1 MTDKIEPYRRML
13 RPRSIDELFDD
24 MQKSFEDMMV
34 PFFSETGWPYL
45 EYPRGELGKLPH
57 ADIEETDAAYVVTAE
72 MPGIQKENIEV
83 KLTDDNTVEISGKSA
98 TQKKETK
105 GKLIREERSKTD
117 FFRRFV
123 LEHEVN
129 ADSVDAKVENGVL
142 TLTLPKRAVE
152 STKVKKVQI
161 K

>member
-1 MTDKIEPYRRML
+1 MTDKIEPYRMML

-34 PFFSETGWPYL
+34 PFGSETSWPYL
-45 EYPRGELGKLPH
+45 EYPRGEPGKIPR
-57 ADIEETDAAYVVTAE
+57 ADIEETDAAYIVTAE
-72 MPGIQKENIEV
+72 MPGIQKENIDV
-83 KLTDDNTVEISGKSA
+83 RLTDDNTVEISGKSS

-123 LEHEVN
+123 LEHAVK

-142 TLTLPKRAVE
+142 IITLPKKTEEAA
-152 STKVKKVQI
+152 KVKKVQI

>member
-1 MTDKIEPYRRML
+1 MTDKIEPYRRMM
-13 RPRSIDELFDD
+13 RPRSIDELFDE
-24 MQKSFEDMMV
+24 MQKSFADMMV
-34 PFFSETGWPYL
+34 PFVSETGWPYL
-45 EYPRGELGKLPH
+45 EYSRGELGKIPH
-57 ADIEETDAAYVVTAE
+57 ADIEETDAAYIVTAE
-72 MPGIQKENIEV
+72 MPGIQKENIDV
-83 KLTDDNTVEISGKSA
+83 KLTDDNTLEISGKSS

-123 LEHEVN
+123 LEHEVK

-142 TLTLPKRAVE
+142 MITLPKKTEEVA
-152 STKVKKVQI
+152 KVKKVQI

>member
-1 MTDKIEPYRRML
+1 MTDKIEPYRRMM
-13 RPRSIDELFDD
+13 RPRSIDELFDE

-45 EYPRGELGKLPH
+45 EYSRGELGKIPY
-57 ADIEETDAAYVVTAE
+57 ADIEETDAAYIVTAD
-72 MPGIQKENIEV
+72 MPGIQKENIDV
-83 KLTDDNTVEISGKSA
+83 KLTDDNTLEISGKSS

-123 LEHEVN
+123 LEHEVK

-142 TLTLPKRAVE
+142 TITLPKKTEEVA
-152 STKVKKVQI
+152 KVKKVQI